1 MREENSTA
9 KGFLILSIAGMVAKV
24 MSVFYMP
31 LLTKIIGT
39 DGYGIYSN
47 TYAVFV
53 FFYAITSTG
62 TQPAVAKIVTELE
75 ALDNKRDAINSF
87 KYSRNVLGMMGAICS
102 LLLIVF
108 AYPLSRIMNAE
119 GAVYGIMAIAPCVFL
134 TSVLSAY
141 RGYFQGKGDMKA
153 IAISQVIEQFLNIV
167 ISLSF
172 AYLLYQSSKEL
183 PLGVAGGTIG
193 TGVGALIAILT
204 MIYYYDKN
212 KYEEQALATPE
223 NKKHVSN
230 KKILSKLIKYGLP
243 ITLSAAIQNFGALI
257 DVGNVNNR
265 LMNAALFTAAEKD
278 FMQGV
283 LGNYIQFL
291 GVPIIIITALAT
303 TVLPSLTRAMA
314 TKNRKDIKGN
324 ISYALKMS
332 FLITIPSAI
341 GLSMLREEI
350 YTALFLPAEN
360 SYLMLYGSGVLILMG
375 LTQIQ
380 GVILQGINRQ
390 NVVLRTFM
398 IGIVLKIACNYV
410 LVGIREIN
418 ILGVI
423 VGNYI
428 LYLIPSILNN
438 GAIMKSLRMKISLI
452 RYIVKPTLAGGAM
465 AVSIYVLQSLFTMMA
480 RFIGASW
487 IIGIIELIL
496 IVLIAVFVYGYIMIV
511 LQGIMKKDID
521 AFSPKIYGYLPRFV
535 RKQMK

>member
-9 KGFLILSIAGMVAKV
+9 KGFLVLSIAGMVAKV

-31 LLTKIIGT
+31 LLTRIIGT
-39 DGYGIYSN
+39 DGYGVYSN
-47 TYAVFV
+47 TYTVFV

-75 ALDNKRDAINSF
+75 ALENKRDSINSF
-87 KYSRNVLGMMGAICS
+87 RYSRNLFGLIGALCS
-102 LLLIVF
+102 LLLIIC
-108 AYPLSRIMNAE
+108 AYPLSNIMDAPN
-119 GAVYGIMAIAPCVFL
+119 AVYGIMSIAPCVFL

-167 ISLSF
+167 ISLFF
-172 AYLLYQSSKEL
+172 AYLLYQVSL
-183 PLGVAGGTIG
+183 PLGVAGGTVG
-193 TGVGALIAILT
+193 TGVGAFVAILT

-212 KYEEQALATPE
+212 KYEEEALATPE
-223 NKKHVSN
+223 NRKSVSN

-243 ITLSAAIQNFGALI
+243 ITLSAAIQNFGSLI
-257 DVGNVNNR
+257 DVANVNNR
-265 LMNAALFTAAEKD
+265 LINAAGFVEAEKN

-314 TKNRKDIKGN
+314 TKNRKEIKNN
-324 ISYALKMS
+324 INYALRMT

-341 GLSMLREEI
+341 GLTMLREQI
-350 YTALFLPAEN
+350 YIALGLPAEN

-380 GVILQGINRQ
+380 GVILQGINKQ
-390 NVVLRTFM
+390 NLVLKTFI
-398 IGIVLKIACNYV
+398 IGITLKIICNYI

-418 ILGVI
+418 ILGVVI
-423 VGNYI
+423 GNYI

-438 GAIMKSLRMKISLI
+438 KAIIRSLKMRIGLLK
-452 RYIVKPTLAGGAM
+452 YVVKPTLSGGAM
-465 AVSIYVLQSLFTMMA
+465 ALSIYVLKELFAMLS
-480 RFIGASW
+480 RFIVGSW
-487 IIGIIELIL
+487 IVNVIELMT
-496 IVLIAVFVYGYIMIV
+496 IVFVAVLVYGYIMII
-511 LQGIMKKDID
+511 LQGIRKKDID
-521 AFSPKIYGYLPRFV
+521 AFSPKIYGILPRFI
-535 RKQMK
+535 RKQLK